1 MSKSS
6 PFIFERKNMK
16 LISTIPEITAPA
28 LDTKVLTLDEA
39 KRHLAIL
46 SNDANTEAFVNDLI
60 KSVHDMIEGDIGYQL
75 MSHTAVF
82 WLRTAPEESLSINY
96 APTTAISVEYH
107 NDQNTLTA
115 WPADK
120 IETTIGGSKK
130 MACLINFLD
139 QPDDIRELESKSG
152 DKQIKITLS
161 VGFAN
166 DGAIPAPLKNAA
178 RLAIAQLH
186 ENRSNIA
193 SGNWQRPYEMP
204 LGYRNMVERWCR
216 SMILSQ

>member
-1 MSKSS
+1 MSKFS
-6 PFIFERKNMK
+6 PFIFERENMK
-16 LISTIPEITAPA
+16 LISTLPEITPPA
-28 LDTKVLTLDEA
+28 VETKILTLDAA
-39 KRHLAIL
+39 KNHLAIL
-46 SNDANTEAFVNDLI
+46 GNDPTAEAVVDDLI
-60 KSVHDMIEGDIGYQL
+60 DIVHEMIEGDIGYYL
-75 MSHTAVF
+75 FSHTAVF

-107 NDQNTLTA
+107 NDQDTLTA

-139 QPDDIRELESKSG
+139 QPDDIRELEDKSG

-161 VGFAN
+161 VGFATEG
-166 DGAIPAPLKNAA
+166 DVPAPLKNAA

-204 LGYRNMVERWCR
+204 LGYRNMVARWCR
-216 SMILSQ
+216 TMLLNK